1 MTSKTFIIE
10 DPLGLHARP
19 ACDLVKEAMNWE
31 CDISIT
37 YKDKQ
42 INAKSIFEILSCA
55 IQGGHTIEITASGKD
70 EQAALD
76 SISRL
81 L

>member
-1 MTSKTFIIE
+1 MTSKTFIIK

-31 CDISIT
+31 CDISIM
-37 YKDKQ
+37 YKGKQ

-55 IQGGHTIEITASGKD
+55 IQGGHEIEITASGKD
-70 EQAALD
+70 EQSALD
-76 SISRL
+76 AISAIM
-81 L
+81 